1 MTEKGFEN
9 LSENKINNSLEEIN
23 ISNIFWKV
31 EFMKY
36 FFKEN
41 RFNNLKK
48 LDVNNCKMR
57 DNDFSGLFE

>member
-1 MTEKGFEN
+1 LTEKGFEN